1 MKIFSVNNIFTGLN
15 IANNTIDHDGVD
27 LLVRSLRDNS
37 ALHALLL
44 GGNPGFSVEA
54 AQFAGNV
61 TRKAPLRLSLM
72 PKGVSMLLRRWMQL
86 QSSEM
91 TGSIA
96 SANTSLSG
104 YPTRTTIEP
113 YKQSQEPSA
122 EHLNSFSNRNNDL
135 SDWDAESSRMSLQGA
150 DKWVLNSNGIAD
162 LQYMNDNDSDKREAR
177 SSSDVSRPQDPR
189 NGRPQPSRSTWKYES
204 PVDRVIH
211 DGPERPMS
219 AFKPRSETPSRSLRV
234 PTNETPSSTGPG
246 YDAGRT
252 SASKY
257 YLDDQVS
264 PGFYT
269 RPRTPIVSMSV
280 DRTRSRAQASPV
292 PSNKASYFTKNTLDQ
307 QLRQMVSSSSGRYS
321 YEVPQRVGA
330 VSAQRS
336 PSPSLMARRQASACT
351 RLSQGIASSE
361 RQISAHRARQSPQR
375 SEYGTPSRNGRR
387 DSDYSSS
394 AGREGRSRSPS
405 NRSTVYNVSPQK
417 SYAVKIHQEEQES
430 AVNEGSARKKK
441 KKKRT
446 PLQISEKDIEVKKER
461 EHLTAVSQATLEG
474 VLSRFSDSVSL
485 INRSLVT
492 VSDQLRD
499 VSGSLSASVLERTR
513 TSSESGSP
521 ANRSVTTSL
530 LHVDST
536 PVRSDIMSPNN
547 GQSQMKVPLSNFST
561 ISSRAIPEENGVD
574 DDHPKDNLSQTFG
587 RSRGSLMHRSSPLSN
602 RTQMDDKDHALLS
615 GNGNSNGSSSDKGSV
630 NSLLSSFVPQKSN
643 IEQSS
648 SAHSSPIRVTPN
660 NRGSKQS
667 HNGHTASHNASCHDR
682 WSARILSASLPTSSG
697 SADANCQALRRGGN
711 DFNADMK
718 RSLTTSEVTEM
729 SDIDMASLIRDRLRK
744 KLKSILRPAAPSP
757 GAKLKSLTRSIGQH

>member
-1 MKIFSVNNIFTGLN
+1 MIGLN

-27 LLVRSLRDNS
+27 LLVRSLKDNS

-91 TGSIA
+91 TGGIA

-104 YPTRTTIEP
+104 YPTRTPFEP
-113 YKQSQEPSA
+113 YRQTQESSSA
-122 EHLNSFSNRNNDL
+122 DRLNSLSNRNNDL
-135 SDWDAESSRMSLQGA
+135 SDWDAESSRISLQGA
-150 DKWVLNSNGIAD
+150 DKWVSSSNGIAD
-162 LQYMNDNDSDKREAR
+162 LQYMNENDNDKKEVR
-177 SSSDVSRPQDPR
+177 SSSDVSRPQDAK
-189 NGRPQPSRSTWKYES
+189 NGRPHPSRGAWKYES

-211 DGPERPMS
+211 EGPERPMS
-219 AFKPRSETPSRSLRV
+219 AFKPRSETLSRSLRV
-234 PTNETPSSTGPG
+234 PTNEAPSSTGH
-246 YDAGRT
+246 DAGRT

-257 YLDDQVS
+257 YFNDQFN

-269 RPRTPIVSMSV
+269 RPKAPIGSMSV
-280 DRTRSRAQASPV
+280 DRSRSRVQASPV
-292 PSNKASYFTKNTLDQ
+292 QIDKASYLTKNTLDQ
-307 QLRQMVSSSSGRYS
+307 QLRQMVSSSSGRYT

-330 VSAQRS
+330 VSVSAQRS
-336 PSPSLMARRQASACT
+336 PYPSAQRSSSPSLMARRQASACT

-361 RQISAHRARQSPQR
+361 RRIPAHRARLSPQR

-387 DSDYSSS
+387 DSDYLSS
-394 AGREGRSRSPS
+394 AAREGRSRSPS
-405 NRSTVYNVSPQK
+405 NRSTVYNVPPQK
-417 SYAVKIHQEEQES
+417 FYAEKTHQEEQES

-441 KKKRT
+441 KKKKI
-446 PLQISEKDIEVKKER
+446 PSQISEKDIEVKKDK
-461 EHLTAVSQATLEG
+461 EHLTAVSQATLEE

-530 LHVDST
+530 LHIDGT
-536 PVRSDIMSPNN
+536 PVRSDIMSLNN
-547 GQSQMKVPLSNFST
+547 GQSQIKVPLSNFSS

-602 RTQMDDKDHALLS
+602 RTQIEDKDHALLS
-615 GNGNSNGSSSDKGSV
+615 GNGISNGSSSDKGSV

-648 SAHSSPIRVTPN
+648 SAHSSPIRVTTN
-660 NRGSKQS
+660 NRGSKQI

-682 WSARILSASLPTSSG
+682 WSARILSASLPTSPG
-697 SADANCQALRRGGN
+697 SVDASLRRGGN
-711 DFNADMK
+711 EFNADMN
-718 RSLTTSEVTEM
+718 RNLTTSEDTEM
-729 SDIDMASLIRDRLRK
+729 SDVDMASLIRDRLRK

-757 GAKLKSLTRSIGQH
+757 GAKLKSLTR

>member
-1 MKIFSVNNIFTGLN
+1 M
-15 IANNTIDHDGVD
+15 
-27 LLVRSLRDNS
+27 RSLKDNS

-44 GGNPGFSVEA
+44 GGNPGFSIEA

-91 TGSIA
+91 TGGIA

-104 YPTRTTIEP
+104 YPTRTTFEP
-113 YKQSQEPSA
+113 YRQTQEPVA
-122 EHLNSFSNRNNDL
+122 DRFNSLSNRNNDL
-135 SDWDAESSRMSLQGA
+135 SDWDAESSRISLQGA
-150 DKWVLNSNGIAD
+150 DKWVVSSNGIAD
-162 LQYMNDNDSDKREAR
+162 LQYMNINDNHSDKKEVR
-177 SSSDVSRPQDPR
+177 SSSDVSRLQ
-189 NGRPQPSRSTWKYES
+189 NLKNVRPYPSRSAWKYES

-211 DGPERPMS
+211 EGPESPTS
-219 AFKPRSETPSRSLRV
+219 AFKPRSETLSRSLRV
-234 PTNETPSSTGPG
+234 PTNETPSSTSAGH
-246 YDAGRT
+246 DAGRA

-257 YLDDQVS
+257 YFDDQFD

-269 RPRTPIVSMSV
+269 RPKTPVGSMSV
-280 DRTRSRAQASPV
+280 DRTRSRVQASPV
-292 PSNKASYFTKNTLDQ
+292 LTNKASYLTKNTLDQ
-307 QLRQMVSSSSGRYS
+307 QLRQMVSSSSSRYS

-330 VSAQRS
+330 VSVSAQRS
-336 PSPSLMARRQASACT
+336 SSPSLMARRQASACT
-351 RLSQGIASSE
+351 RLSQGIASTE
-361 RQISAHRARQSPQR
+361 RQIPVHRARQSPQR
-375 SEYGTPSRNGRR
+375 SEYGTPSRNGKR

-405 NRSTVYNVSPQK
+405 NRSTVYTVPPQK
-417 SYAVKIHQEEQES
+417 SYAEKTHQEEQES
-430 AVNEGSARKKK
+430 TVNEGGARKKK
-441 KKKRT
+441 KKKKI
-446 PLQISEKDIEVKKER
+446 PLQISEKDIDFKKDKEN
-461 EHLTAVSQATLEG
+461 LTAVSQATLES
-474 VLSRFSDSVSL
+474 VLSRFSESVSL

-530 LHVDST
+530 LHVDGT
-536 PVRSDIMSPNN
+536 PVRSDIMSPTNE
-547 GQSQMKVPLSNFST
+547 QSQIKVPLSNFSS
-561 ISSRAIPEENGVD
+561 ISSRAIPEDNGVD

-587 RSRGSLMHRSSPLSN
+587 RSRGSLMHRSSPLSS
-602 RTQMDDKDHALLS
+602 RTQMGDKDHALLS
-615 GNGNSNGSSSDKGSV
+615 GNGNCNGSSSDKGSV

-648 SAHSSPIRVTPN
+648 SAHSSPIRVIPN
-660 NRGSKQS
+660 NRGSKQI
-667 HNGHTASHNASCHDR
+667 HNGHTGSHNASCHDR
-682 WSARILSASLPTSSG
+682 WSARILSATLPTSSG
-697 SADANCQALRRGGN
+697 NADASCQVLRRGGN
-711 DFNADMK
+711 VLNADMN
-718 RSLTTSEVTEM
+718 RNLTTSEVTEM

-757 GAKLKSLTRSIGQH
+757 GAKLKSLTR